1 MRRNGRSK
9 GSQRGIHIGFL
20 FLGAGNIA
28 PFVFFGFVHR
38 LDSLFQAKVR
48 KSTKKSHLAVIW
60 VVITATHVNR
70 FLGSLANNL
79 DPLRVELVR
88 AMDVVASY

>member
-1 MRRNGRSK
+1 MGGLGDPRGAHIS
-9 GSQRGIHIGFL
+9 GSFSSA
-20 FLGAGNIA
+20 LGTIA